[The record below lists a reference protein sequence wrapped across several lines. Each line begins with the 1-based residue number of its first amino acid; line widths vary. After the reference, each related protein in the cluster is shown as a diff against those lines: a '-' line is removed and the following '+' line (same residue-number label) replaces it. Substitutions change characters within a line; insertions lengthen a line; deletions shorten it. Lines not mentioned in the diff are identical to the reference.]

1 MDYGKAIRIARAA
14 RGMSQ
19 KDLATN
25 SGLNGNYISL
35 IESGHRVPST
45 EAVESLA
52 KALKVPMYL
61 LALLGSAPEDL
72 NGLSSEHAAI
82 LGRQMLELLVARD
95 GQSKTE

>member
-14 RGMSQ
+14 RGISQ
-19 KDLATN
+19 KDLA
-25 SGLNGNYISL
+25 SLAGLNGNYISL

-72 NGLSSEHAAI
+72 NGISSEHASI
-82 LGRQMLELLVARD
+82 LGQQMLALLVGRD
-95 GQSKTE
+95 EQQKTE